1 MNSSYR
7 PRVWSFVW
15 EWVGCYNSRVQ
26 AEKPHW
32 SPIFCCPKKKKKKK
46 IETWHWFFW
55 MKRQRVWQIKGWNL
69 KKNGLNFEHENYIG
83 DQKKKQIRD
92 GWDQTSK
99 EKKQKERRKKELGL
113 TNPAL
118 FSFFFSFF
126 LYPHSSPAPCT
137 FRGKMLVVTHV

>member
-1 MNSSYR
+1 
-7 PRVWSFVW
+7 
-15 EWVGCYNSRVQ
+15 
-26 AEKPHW
+26 
-32 SPIFCCPKKKKKKK
+32 
-46 IETWHWFFW
+46 

-113 TNPAL
+113 TNPAPFHS
-118 FSFFFSFF
+118 FSI
-126 LYPHSSPAPCT
+126 LTHVQAPCT